1 MDTSSAIPP
10 ELCPWDERRLPR
22 EMYVKLAVVHIIV
35 VGAYA
40 HLLHLRRERRSIF
53 HYIFAIACPLSV
65 GLFYIVPPLLAIPLL
80 TFRYWDDPER
90 TRKIVGILIGSL
102 PRDDHEPSNL
112 IDEKNENNGS
122 SSATSWRQKFPAK
135 RVRAVAVQL
144 IIMAQCIASIWLFV
158 RRARRGSSAL
168 YDERILQL
176 AVLGLCSSTIS
187 TLTLLLRPIFPD
199 IHHGKDSRPDRWW
212 TIITG
217 ARNSTES
224 AGFHI
229 CGYRI
234 TGFYTAGLEWACA
247 VSTVGVT
254 ELFSTRTPTLNL
266 FSVPKPTAL
275 ESPLLQYGAMAAS
288 GFAVLIVAIA
298 QWKPSKLTKSQWNTT
313 FLIVYIMLGI
323 AIILM
328 LYQSVADGTYILLR
342 PPFTSGLEL
351 ETLLSKPFEPSKYAS
366 AIYSESKSRT
376 WQDLLAVIGGH
387 PIMRARNTLSPSQIY
402 AELEKLAADPTFLLI
417 PDWDRIWSYGHV
429 PATFPCPKAWKDPQA
444 DYLWWLA

>member
-1 MDTSSAIPP
+1 MDTSSATPP

-40 HLLHLRRERRSIF
+40 HLLHLRRERRSIL

-80 TFRYWDDPER
+80 TFRYQSDPER
-90 TRKIVGILIGSL
+90 MRKITGLLIGSL

-112 IDEKNENNGS
+112 IDDKEDEEDNRS
-122 SSATSWRQKFPAK
+122 SSATSWRKGLTAQ
-135 RVRAVAVQL
+135 RIRAVAVQL

-199 IHHGKDSRPDRWW
+199 IHHGNDSRPDRWW

-217 ARNSTES
+217 GQNSTES

-229 CGYRI
+229 RGYRI
-234 TGFYTAGLEWACA
+234 TGLYTAGLEWVCA
-247 VSTVGVT
+247 IATVGST
-254 ELFSTRTPTLNL
+254 RLFSTRTPSLTP

-275 ESPLLQYGAMAAS
+275 ESPLLQYGPMAAS
-288 GFAVLIVAIA
+288 GFAVLVVAMA
-298 QWKPSKLTKSQWNTT
+298 QWKPSKLTQSQWNTMS
-313 FLIVYIMLGI
+313 LIVFTISGTAL
-323 AIILM
+323 ILM
-328 LYQSVADGTYILLR
+328 LYTSVADGTYNLIL
-342 PPFTSGLEL
+342 PPFTNGLEL
-351 ETLLSKPFEPSKYAS
+351 KTLLSKPFEPSKYAS
-366 AIYSESKSRT
+366 AIYSEAKSRT

-387 PIMRARNTLSPSQIY
+387 PTMRERNTLYMYRIGIESGHMV
-402 AELEKLAADPTFLLI
+402 TFLRLFLVRRLGKI
-417 PDWDRIWSYGHV
+417 LKRIIFGG
-429 PATFPCPKAWKDPQA
+429 
-444 DYLWWLA
+444 WLDMACYQSSGLKE